1 MKITVADTLN
11 KIDPQGL
18 NPSQLIV
25 RNTGSESVYFAWE
38 EPASAAALHTGAA
51 QGVPLKADEMLCFA
65 ESEIDLNGPLHLVC
79 ASGEST
85 TLNYTYRT

>member
-1 MKITVADTLN
+1 MKITVSNTLN
-11 KIDPQGL
+11 KIDPQRL
-18 NPSQLIV
+18 DPSQLIV
-25 RNTGSESVYFAWE
+25 RNTGSSTVFFSWE

-65 ESEIDLNGPLHLVC
+65 DREIDLNAPLHLVC

-85 TLNYTYRT
+85 TVNFTYRT

>member
-1 MKITVADTLN
+1 MKITVTDALN

-25 RNTGSESVYFAWE
+25 RNTGSSTVYFAWE
-38 EPASAAALHTGAA
+38 EPASAAALHTGDA

-65 ESEIDLNGPLHLVC
+65 DAEIDLNGPLHLVC
-79 ASGEST
+79 ATGEST
-85 TLNYTYRT
+85 SINYTFRT